1 MTNKVWNLDFKYWN
15 LTLKIMKQEE
25 LQAIASQLKHPSG
38 EKGIEMANMMNE
50 TNINMTRHSIQN
62 LNISKENK
70 ILELGHG
77 NAGHVEFLFEQAEN
91 LKYYGLEM
99 SELMFQEAR
108 QINRNFVSQ
117 KQVFFSLYDGNA
129 VPFEDEFFD
138 KIFTV
143 NTIYFWQ
150 QPEKLL
156 LEIYRVLQPNG
167 NFCLTFAQEDF
178 MKQLPFT
185 QFEFELYSTEKAQ
198 QLIEK
203 TPFKIVY
210 TETKTEK
217 VKSKTGELA
226 DRDYTTIVLEK

>member
-1 MTNKVWNLDFKYWN
+1 
-15 LTLKIMKQEE
+15 MKKEE
-25 LQAIASQLKHPSG
+25 LQAIAAQLKHPTG
-38 EKGIEMANMMNE
+38 EKGIEMANMMHE
-50 TNINMTRHSIQN
+50 TNINMTRHSVQN

-77 NAGHVEFLFEQAEN
+77 NAGHVEFLFEKDEN

-117 KQVFFSLYDGNA
+117 KQAFFSVYDGN
-129 VPFEDEFFD
+129 VIPFEDEFFD

-156 LEIYRVLQPNG
+156 LEIYRVLKPDG
-167 NFCLTFAQEDF
+167 IFCITFAEESF
-178 MKQLPFT
+178 MKTLPFT
-185 QFEFELYSTEKAQ
+185 QYEFELYSTEKVEK
-198 QLIEK
+198 LIQK
-203 TPFKIVY
+203 TAFKI
-210 TETKTEK
+210 TNKETLTEK
-217 VKSKTGELA
+217 VKTRTGELV
-226 DRDYTTIVLEK
+226 DRQFTTIVLEK

>member
-1 MTNKVWNLDFKYWN
+1 MEK
-15 LTLKIMKQEE
+15 EE
-25 LQAIASQLKHPSG
+25 LQAIASQLKHPTG

-77 NAGHVEFLFEQAEN
+77 NAGHVEFLLEQAEN

-117 KQVFFSLYDGNA
+117 KQALFSLYDGNKI
-129 VPFEDEFFD
+129 PFEDESFD

-150 QPEKLL
+150 EPEKLL
-156 LEIYRVLQPNG
+156 LEIYRVLRPNG
-167 NFCLTFAQEDF
+167 NFCLTFAEEDF
-178 MKQLPFT
+178 MKKLPFT

-198 QLIEK
+198 QLIK
-203 TPFKIVY
+203 RTPFKIVY
-210 TETKTEK
+210 TETQTEK
-217 VKSKTGELA
+217 VKSKTGELV
-226 DRDYTTIVLEK
+226 DRAFTTLVLEK

>member
-1 MTNKVWNLDFKYWN
+1 
-15 LTLKIMKQEE
+15 MKQEE

-38 EKGIEMANMMNE
+38 EKGIEMANMMHE

-62 LNISKENK
+62 LNISKGNK

-77 NAGHVEFLFEQAEN
+77 NGGHLEFLFELAEN

-117 KQVFFSLYDGNA
+117 KQAFFSLYDGNKI
-129 VPFEDEFFD
+129 PFETEFFD

-143 NTIYFWQ
+143 NTLYFWQ
-150 QPEKLL
+150 KPEELL
-156 LEIYRVLQPNG
+156 SEIYRVLKPNG
-167 NFCLTFAQEDF
+167 KFCLTFAEEDF
-178 MKQLPFT
+178 MKTLPFT

-198 QLIEK
+198 KLIEK
-203 TPFKIVY
+203 TAFKIVH
-210 TETKTEK
+210 TESQTEK
-217 VKSKTGELA
+217 VKSKTGELV
-226 DRDYTTIVLEK
+226 DRAFTTIVLEK

>member
-1 MTNKVWNLDFKYWN
+1 
-15 LTLKIMKQEE
+15 MKQEE
-25 LQAIASQLKHPSG
+25 LQAIASQLKHPTG
-38 EKGIEMANMMNE
+38 EKGIEMGNMMNE
-50 TNINMTRHSIQN
+50 TNINMTKHSIQN

-99 SELMFQEAR
+99 SELMFREAR

-117 KQVFFSLYDGNA
+117 KQAFFSLYDGNKI
-129 VPFEDEFFD
+129 PFEDESFD

-150 QPEKLL
+150 EPQKLL
-156 LEIYRVLQPNG
+156 LEIYRVLKANG
-167 NFCLTFAQEDF
+167 NFCLTFAEEDF
-178 MKQLPFT
+178 MKKLPFT

-198 QLIEK
+198 DLIQK
-203 TPFKIVY
+203 TPFQIVY
-210 TETKTEK
+210 TETQTEK
-217 VKSKTGELA
+217 VKSKTGELV
-226 DRDYTTIVLEK
+226 DRAFTTIVLEK

>member
-1 MTNKVWNLDFKYWN
+1 
-15 LTLKIMKQEE
+15 MKQEE

-38 EKGIEMANMMNE
+38 EKGIEMGNMMNE
-50 TNINMTRHSIQN
+50 TNINMTKHSIQN
-62 LNISKENK
+62 LNISNENR

-77 NAGHVEFLFEQAEN
+77 NAGHVAFMFEQAEK

-117 KQVFFSLYDGNA
+117 KQAFFSLYDGNTI
-129 VPFEDEFFD
+129 PFEAELFD

-150 QPEKLL
+150 KPEELL
-156 LEIYRVLQPNG
+156 SEIYRILKPNG
-167 NFCLTFAQEDF
+167 TFCLTFAEEDF
-178 MKQLPFT
+178 MKKLPFT

-198 QLIEK
+198 ELIK
-203 TPFKIVY
+203 KSDFKIVY
-210 TETKTEK
+210 TETQTEK
-217 VKSKTGELA
+217 VKSKTRELV
-226 DRDYTTIVLEK
+226 DRGFTTIVLEK

>member
-1 MTNKVWNLDFKYWN
+1 MTKLGIWIFLILEFNLKFMEK
-15 LTLKIMKQEE
+15 EE
-25 LQAIASQLKHPSG
+25 LQAIASQLKHPTG

-77 NAGHVEFLFEQAEN
+77 NAGHLEFLMEQLED
-91 LKYYGLEM
+91 LKYYGLEI

-117 KQVFFSLYDGNA
+117 KQAFFSLYDGN
-129 VPFEDEFFD
+129 VIPFEDSFFD

-143 NTIYFWQ
+143 NTLYFWQ
-150 QPEKLL
+150 EPEKLL
-156 LEIYRVLQPNG
+156 SEIYRVLKPDG
-167 NFCLTFAQEDF
+167 NFCLTFAEESF

-185 QFEFELYSTEKAQ
+185 AFEFTLYSTEKAQ

-203 TPFKIVY
+203 SSFKIVY
-210 TETKTEK
+210 TETLREK
-217 VKSKTGELA
+217 VKSKTGELV

>member
-1 MTNKVWNLDFKYWN
+1 
-15 LTLKIMKQEE
+15 MKNEE
-25 LQAIASQLKHPSG
+25 LQAIASQLKHPTG
-38 EKGIEMANMMNE
+38 EKGIEIANMMHE

-62 LNISKENK
+62 LNISSGNS

-117 KQVFFSLYDGNA
+117 KQAFFSVYDGNII
-129 VPFEDEFFD
+129 PFDAASFD

-150 QPEKLL
+150 DPQKLL
-156 LEIYRVLQPNG
+156 LEIYRVLKPNG
-167 NFCLTFAQEDF
+167 NFCLTFAEESF
-178 MKQLPFT
+178 MKTLPFT
-185 QFEFELYSTEKAQ
+185 QFEFELYSTEKALK
-198 QLIEK
+198 LIEK
-203 TPFKIVY
+203 TVFRVVY
-210 TETKTEK
+210 TESQTEK
-217 VKSKTGELA
+217 VKSKTGELV
-226 DRDYTTIVLEK
+226 DRAFTTIVLEK